1 MRAVRCTVIVNPQAG
16 SGQAGRLETQI
27 RRELEAA
34 GITYVWAPT
43 RGPRDASEL
52 SRRAR
57 LEQVDVIVVVGG
69 DGTVNEVVHGFLD
82 SDGRACPGPA
92 LCLIPA
98 GTGGDF
104 RKTFDWDNSVSSGVE
119 RLRRN
124 RKRPLDLGLVELTRL
139 DGSLERRAFAN
150 ILSFGVGGLTDQL
163 VNAGPK
169 WIGGKAAF
177 FWGAL
182 RATLAYRPTPVE
194 LRVDDE
200 EWLAGAIL
208 NVAIANG
215 RYFGGG
221 MHVAPAADPSDGVFD
236 LVAITDRTKFEGIA
250 LAPRLYQG
258 THMGQPGVVH
268 GRGRRIEAR
277 ATRPSA
283 EVLIDL
289 DGEMPGKL
297 PLTVEIAPNALSIL
311 V

>member
-16 SGQAGRLETQI
+16 SGQAGRLEPRI
-27 RRELEAA
+27 RRELETA
-34 GITYVWAPT
+34 GISHVWAPT
-43 RGPRDASEL
+43 RGPRDATEL
-52 SRRAR
+52 ARRAR
-57 LEQVDVIVVVGG
+57 AEQVDALVVVGG

-82 SDGRACPGPA
+82 GDGRACSGPP
-92 LCLIPA
+92 LCFIPA

-104 RKTFDWDNSVSSGVE
+104 RKTFHWDHSISAAVE

-124 RKRPLDLGLVELTRL
+124 QKQPLDLGLVELTRL
-139 DGSLERRAFAN
+139 DGSTERRAFAN

-194 LRVDDE
+194 VRVDGE
-200 EWLAGAIL
+200 EWLAGAVL
-208 NVAIANG
+208 NVAVANG

-221 MHVAPAADPSDGVFD
+221 MKVAPEADPSDGLFD
-236 LVAITDRTKFEGIA
+236 VVAITDRTKLEGIA

-258 THMGQPGVVH
+258 THVGQPGVQST
-268 GRGRRIEAR
+268 RGRRIEAR
-277 ATRPSA
+277 ATRSSA

-289 DGEMPGKL
+289 DGEMPGRL
-297 PLTVEIAPNALSIL
+297 PLAVEVAPGALSVL